1 MVKLVLSQREH
12 EVCTRTKGRR
22 GVRHRCVSKQE
33 KCVKNIEKCLRRR
46 ESFFIKREH
55 E

>member
-1 MVKLVLSQREH
+1 MVKLVSALSQREH
-12 EVCTRTKGRR
+12 EVCTRTREKGCKTT
-22 GVRHRCVSKQE
+22 VCKE